1 MHDVIKH
8 SAQTSIN
15 SWIVFSQRNC
25 IFFFRIFYY
34 WSSMRKISVKS
45 KKTVCFQ
52 NKRTKNPET
61 LWYILNDL
69 VLFVQFKKRE
79 KHTWRSVNFSKVA
92 GWQPATLLKLT
103 LLHVCRNFQ
112 ICHPSIGGV
121 LTKRAGLEMTFL
133 TAPLLQTNNL
143 FIFNLQW
150 YINH

>member
-61 LWYILNDL
+61 LWYIL
-69 VLFVQFKKRE
+69 KK
-79 KHTWRSVNFSKVA
+79 TD
-92 GWQPATLLKLT
+92 TLLEI
-103 LLHVCRNFQ
+103 LLLKNCRNFQ
-112 ICHPSIGGV
+112 IWQNFQIRCAIWYYLYNLKNVKNTHGGDFC
-121 LTKRAGLEMTFL
+121 KSHLEVRKIKFL
-133 TAPLLQTNNL
+133 KMRK
-143 FIFNLQW
+143 
-150 YINH
+150 